1 MVFEIHRT
9 TAEHVISATDAALQV
24 KDSIDKN
31 VVADFID
38 TTVDSANNALRMA
51 KQLGFLKSRS
61 NGKFR
66 CEFPY
71 AEYLVTS
78 TLDEKAAILRFVLE
92 QYPPYKTF
100 KARLSMGI
108 LPSDAA
114 NQTRAL
120 HRINAHRDIVL
131 DTLTSFGTYANS
143 LLSEGAGLYRPK
155 EGESKDYLCI
165 VEQVIND
172 RETARMYIRRRMG
185 PESVEW
191 INERDVFEELV
202 TGYQRGAKA
211 NEDAHAPV
219 VHAGNAVDSFLSQLA
234 SSCSVNIQGANGI
247 NAKVDRLATNGNL
260 KTKHKFMLKY
270 LGHVRNAADH
280 GTDSEISQAWGISE
294 NTAIE
299 YVHVAQTVIARVVA
313 CYLHSTY
320 IV

>member
-1 MVFEIHRT
+1 MTFEIHRT

-24 KDSIDKN
+24 KDSVDKN

-38 TTVDSANNALRMA
+38 TTVDSANNALLMA

-66 CEFPY
+66 CAFPY

-100 KARLSMGI
+100 KSRLSMGI

-114 NQTRAL
+114 IQTRAL
-120 HRINAHRDIVL
+120 HRIIAHRDIVL

-143 LLSEGAGLYRPK
+143 LLSEGAGLYRPN
-155 EGESKDYLCI
+155 EGETKDYLCI

-172 RETARMYIRRRMG
+172 RETAQMYIRRRMG
-185 PESVEW
+185 QEAVEW
-191 INERDVFEELV
+191 INERDVFEKLV
-202 TGYQRGAKA
+202 TGYQRAGKA
-211 NEDAHAPV
+211 HEDPHAPI
-219 VHAGNAVDSFLSQLA
+219 VHAGNAVESFLAQLA
-234 SSCSVNIQGANGI
+234 VHHKVDVTGATGI
-247 NAKVDRLATNGNL
+247 NAKAERLAHNAHLT
-260 KTKHKFMLKY
+260 TKHKFMLKY

-280 GTDSEISQAWGISE
+280 GKDSEVGKAWEISE
-294 NTAIE
+294 NTAVE
-299 YVHVAQTVIARVVA
+299 YVHVALSAIANIVAYLNGRCVV
-313 CYLHSTY
+313 
-320 IV
+320 